1 MGAPIQIESTFDVCS
16 TVNLAG
22 STVNLAA
29 STVNLADSTVNFAGS
44 TVKFACSTVGTV
56 RSTAK
61 SVSSMVK
68 LYGSRSLPAGKYR
81 QWCRRVIK
89 DIRTKRTS
97 VIYDDFEL
105 EWFRSQIRST
115 YDLPAR
121 HTGRFNPLRVTFPV
135 YDA

>member
-1 MGAPIQIESTFDVCS
+1 LGAPIQIESTFHVCS

-22 STVNLAA
+22 STVNLAG
-29 STVNLADSTVNFAGS
+29 STVNLAGSTVNSVCSSA
-44 TVKFACSTVGTV
+44 KFVC
-56 RSTAK
+56 
-61 SVSSMVK
+61 SMVK

-89 DIRTKRTS
+89 DISTKRTS

-121 HTGRFNPLRVTFPV
+121 HTGRFNPFRVTFPV